1 MGEKDSPQKLIA
13 KSMVNCLAF
22 LGCCLLE
29 SAQGVWVLGSR
40 GRGSWVSER
49 GVGVTSVAS
58 YFGGGGGGLCV
69 EGGPLQPSNSAHL
82 AQQRMVVEWGALGW
96 EIRERGGR
104 G

>member
-1 MGEKDSPQKLIA
+1 M
-13 KSMVNCLAF
+13 AF

-69 EGGPLQPSNSAHL
+69 EGGPLQPKNSADP
-82 AQQRMVVEWGALGW
+82 AQQRMVVEWG
-96 EIRERGGR
+96 R
-104 G
+104 